1 MNGAIIATWGTPVRG
16 REAKALEVFGKVL
29 AHYDDLAKQGRIHS
43 HREYFSLTGNASK
56 WGGMQIVEGETEELL
71 KLQMEESTRRLT
83 AEAQQIVENFTVQIC
98 VGGSERSIAD
108 EMTMYAETLKALGY
122 L

>member
-1 MNGAIIATWGTPVRG
+1 MRG
-16 REAKALEVFGKVL
+16 REAKSLEVFGKAL

-43 HREYFSLTGNASK
+43 HREYFSITGNAGK
-56 WGGMQIVEGETEELL
+56 WGGMQIVEGEIDELL
-71 KLQMEESTRRLT
+71 KLQMEDSQRRLM

-98 VGGSERSIAD
+98 VGGSERTIAD
-108 EMTMYAETLKALGY
+108 EMTLYADTLKALGY

>member
-16 REAKALEVFGKVL
+16 REAKSLEVFGKAL

-43 HREYFSLTGNASK
+43 HREYFSMTGNAGK
-56 WGGMQIVEGETEELL
+56 WSGMQIVEGEIDELL
-71 KLQMEESTRRLT
+71 KLQTEESQRRLMS
-83 AEAQQIVENFTVQIC
+83 EAQQIVENFTVQIC
-98 VGGSERSIAD
+98 VGGSERTIAD
-108 EMTMYAETLKALGY
+108 EMTLYTDTLKALGY